1 MKNISSKKP
10 RAKAKPRQKKPPENP
25 TTAYARAVTE
35 GLILAGPAVRGEC
48 ARHLSDLKDG
58 AARGLTFDPERAQW
72 AIDFFEDVL
81 TVEADNKVIAFKL
94 LDWQSF
100 IVGSLFG
107 WYFFDPEL
115 KKSIRRFRTAYVE
128 TGKGPLAL
136 DTPIPTPIGWKRMGN
151 LSVGDYVFDQDGKP
165 TAVVAVSPVFN
176 DRECYRITWS
186 DGSHIVA
193 DAEHKWPLYALR
205 TGGKPGPKSK
215 DAPRKGSVSKWS
227 TKQVAENYLIK
238 QTGETGPNTCPP
250 KYNFASPVP
259 AAFDCPPVDLPVP
272 PYVFGLWLGDG
283 NSDDARIAC
292 GDDDA
297 EEMRKI
303 VLAEGVPT
311 VARGKQRYLLGD
323 GDRSQAARNNSV
335 QANLRALG
343 VLGNKHIPALYMRAG
358 VEQRR
363 QVLRGL
369 LDADGHATK
378 KGNIELTL
386 TSERLVNDAVEL
398 IRSLG
403 YKATVSKGD
412 AVLNGRVIG
421 PRWRIL
427 FKAFSDDL
435 PVFCLARKQGR
446 LKPRPKTKPLS
457 ERRRIVSVERVASVP
472 VKCITIA
479 ANSHVF
485 LAGEGLI
492 PTCNSGKSPLAAGVG
507 LYCMIA
513 DGVASAEVYAAATI
527 KSQAMILFKDAT
539 SMIRRSPDLADRL
552 TSSGGNPVWQ
562 WTHIESASIFK
573 PLSKDEAVSGPRPNC
588 ALIDE
593 YHEHATAD
601 ALEMLEA
608 GFKGRESPLLFV
620 ITNSGKNKVTPCGD
634 MHDYAY
640 SVATGTFD
648 ESDQDAADRFF
659 SYISM
664 LDRDDDPFADEACW
678 PKANPSLGHTIKNSY
693 LRGRVNAAR
702 AQPSKQND
710 VLRLNFCRWTD
721 SDTAWMTHDVYQRL
735 LTKEDL
741 RAKCAG
747 MQAYAASDLS
757 FTTDLTA
764 NATVIP
770 YHVGEAVHYWAFVDF
785 WKPREGLQA
794 SIDKDKVRYDHWADV
809 GDLHLTEGK
818 VIQLGPIA
826 DHYRWL
832 QANFD
837 LQAIA
842 YDRYRHK
849 ELERVLRERGYE
861 PPLIEHP
868 QGFRRQMMTDP
879 NTHKKVDNPLWMPG
893 SCQELENAFVEGRIT
908 IQYNRVLNWNV
919 SSAVVRHNTAGT
931 GDWHFDKHKATARI
945 DGLVALAMAVGA
957 AKAGVTGEV
966 VSDPWEDAEF
976 SLVD

>member
-1 MKNISSKKP
+1 MTNISLKKP
-10 RAKAKPRQKKPPENP
+10 RAKAKPKRKKPPENP

-115 KKSIRRFRTAYVE
+115 KKSIRRFRTAYIE
-128 TGKGPLAL
+128 TGKGA
-136 DTPIPTPIGWKRMGN
+136 
-151 LSVGDYVFDQDGKP
+151 
-165 TAVVAVSPVFN
+165 
-176 DRECYRITWS
+176 
-186 DGSHIVA
+186 
-193 DAEHKWPLYALR
+193 
-205 TGGKPGPKSK
+205 
-215 DAPRKGSVSKWS
+215 
-227 TKQVAENYLIK
+227 
-238 QTGETGPNTCPP
+238 
-250 KYNFASPVP
+250 
-259 AAFDCPPVDLPVP
+259 
-272 PYVFGLWLGDG
+272 
-283 NSDDARIAC
+283 
-292 GDDDA
+292 
-297 EEMRKI
+297 
-303 VLAEGVPT
+303 
-311 VARGKQRYLLGD
+311 
-323 GDRSQAARNNSV
+323 
-335 QANLRALG
+335 
-343 VLGNKHIPALYMRAG
+343 
-358 VEQRR
+358 
-363 QVLRGL
+363 
-369 LDADGHATK
+369 
-378 KGNIELTL
+378 
-386 TSERLVNDAVEL
+386 
-398 IRSLG
+398 
-403 YKATVSKGD
+403 
-412 AVLNGRVIG
+412 
-421 PRWRIL
+421 
-427 FKAFSDDL
+427 
-435 PVFCLARKQGR
+435 
-446 LKPRPKTKPLS
+446 
-457 ERRRIVSVERVASVP
+457 
-472 VKCITIA
+472 
-479 ANSHVF
+479 
-485 LAGEGLI
+485 
-492 PTCNSGKSPLAAGVG
+492 GKSPLSAGVG

-747 MQAYAASDLS
+747 MKAYAASDLS

>member
-115 KKSIRRFRTAYVE
+115 KKSIRRFRTAYIE
-128 TGKGPLAL
+128 TGKGA
-136 DTPIPTPIGWKRMGN
+136 
-151 LSVGDYVFDQDGKP
+151 
-165 TAVVAVSPVFN
+165 
-176 DRECYRITWS
+176 
-186 DGSHIVA
+186 
-193 DAEHKWPLYALR
+193 
-205 TGGKPGPKSK
+205 
-215 DAPRKGSVSKWS
+215 
-227 TKQVAENYLIK
+227 
-238 QTGETGPNTCPP
+238 
-250 KYNFASPVP
+250 
-259 AAFDCPPVDLPVP
+259 
-272 PYVFGLWLGDG
+272 
-283 NSDDARIAC
+283 
-292 GDDDA
+292 
-297 EEMRKI
+297 
-303 VLAEGVPT
+303 
-311 VARGKQRYLLGD
+311 
-323 GDRSQAARNNSV
+323 
-335 QANLRALG
+335 
-343 VLGNKHIPALYMRAG
+343 
-358 VEQRR
+358 
-363 QVLRGL
+363 
-369 LDADGHATK
+369 
-378 KGNIELTL
+378 
-386 TSERLVNDAVEL
+386 
-398 IRSLG
+398 
-403 YKATVSKGD
+403 
-412 AVLNGRVIG
+412 
-421 PRWRIL
+421 
-427 FKAFSDDL
+427 
-435 PVFCLARKQGR
+435 
-446 LKPRPKTKPLS
+446 
-457 ERRRIVSVERVASVP
+457 
-472 VKCITIA
+472 
-479 ANSHVF
+479 
-485 LAGEGLI
+485 
-492 PTCNSGKSPLAAGVG
+492 GKSPLSAGVG